1 MVSGLEFL
9 LVIGYKRIF
18 PILEIRGFSLTLKNA
33 HLERLYRLLI
43 RRSLC
48 GTEMVISVGIVQKIN
63 ESWKFEVL

>member
-33 HLERLYRLLI
+33 HLERLY
-43 RRSLC
+43 
-48 GTEMVISVGIVQKIN
+48 IVADP
-63 ESWKFEVL
+63 